1 MSAFQRFSGSNVDCA
16 AAMDP
21 TASSATTHTKRL
33 IFMVPPPQRPRSGTR
48 ENIARARTPTGRGRT
63 PGRLFRKVTYIEKR
77 RVARE
82 FTQGANVIGG
92 RRTLP
97 AFSEGCGF

>member
-1 MSAFQRFSGSNVDCA
+1 MSAFQRLSGSNVDCA

-33 IFMVPPPQRPRSGTR
+33 IFMVPPPQRPRSETKEKYTTGADWPGAHPRAAVSQSNLHR
-48 ENIARARTPTGRGRT
+48 EMKGRT
-63 PGRLFRKVTYIEKR
+63 GIHSRRKCYW
-77 RVARE
+77 RVPH
-82 FTQGANVIGG
+82 F
-92 RRTLP
+92 P